1 MRATSAALTKEI
13 VRWIFERDPHK
24 GREPIHLGFQL
35 DGDLVTS
42 LGFDAGQRRSCFVYS
57 GVPFEFVPFG
67 WQGGDALQY
76 GHLVH
81 APELG
86 QIDYPVGSF
95 SPADDTGVWW
105 LGDDTRAG
113 IQNLLSANLR
123 VAQEDPD
130 WGGTVD
136 DFLGDE
142 ALVALCERF
151 AFQLVPTI
159 DPDVTRGGRSDR
171 RIAPLVPP
179 GWLFKP
185 TRNGVGVLAPEA
197 SFASLPPL
205 LAYDHQG
212 DLQPFLDRAR
222 GYLQA
227 AQPGS
232 ALCQLYEVHRAG
244 AATAE
249 YEALILM
256 QRSYE
261 QLGRPLLAE
270 RVARRL
276 ARCPAL
282 LK

>member
-1 MRATSAALTKEI
+1 VVLIKEI
-13 VRWIFERDPHK
+13 VRWIFERDPRN
-24 GREPIHLGFQL
+24 GREPIHLGFEL
-35 DGDLVTS
+35 DSDLVAS
-42 LGFDAGQRRSCFVYS
+42 LGFDAGQRRSCFLYS

-95 SPADDTGVWW
+95 SPSDDTGVWW

-197 SFASLPPL
+197 SFASLPPCSRTTTRAICSHSSTERADTSRPL
-205 LAYDHQG
+205 NLGPRSASSTKCTG
-212 DLQPFLDRAR
+212 RAR
-222 GYLQA
+222 
-227 AQPGS
+227 
-232 ALCQLYEVHRAG
+232 
-244 AATAE
+244 
-249 YEALILM
+249 
-256 QRSYE
+256 
-261 QLGRPLLAE
+261 RPLST
-270 RVARRL
+270 RR
-276 ARCPAL
+276 
-282 LK
+282 